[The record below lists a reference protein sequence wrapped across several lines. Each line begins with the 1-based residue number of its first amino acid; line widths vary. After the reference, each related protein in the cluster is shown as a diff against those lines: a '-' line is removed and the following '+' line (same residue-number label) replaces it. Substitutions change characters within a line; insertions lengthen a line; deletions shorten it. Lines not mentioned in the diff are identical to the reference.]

1 MPWGHATISRSDL
14 PQVPGEES
22 RHRYQ
27 LTFSQDAVAGQEVVT
42 KFVASC
48 IVFAMPPRGLEEAV
62 TSLWDIFE
70 YHREESTAALPAAP
84 DHKFLAATVVGHGDR
99 GPLAISE

>member
-1 MPWGHATISRSDL
+1 MPSGRATISRSDL
-14 PQVPGEES
+14 PQVPGEEP

-27 LTFSQDAVAGQEVVT
+27 LMFSQDAVAGQEIVT
-42 KFVASC
+42 RFVASC
-48 IVFAMPPRGLEEAV
+48 MVFAMPPRGLEETV

-70 YHREESTAALPAAP
+70 YHREELAALPTAP
-84 DHKFLAATVVGHGDR
+84 NDKYVTGTVVGHGDR